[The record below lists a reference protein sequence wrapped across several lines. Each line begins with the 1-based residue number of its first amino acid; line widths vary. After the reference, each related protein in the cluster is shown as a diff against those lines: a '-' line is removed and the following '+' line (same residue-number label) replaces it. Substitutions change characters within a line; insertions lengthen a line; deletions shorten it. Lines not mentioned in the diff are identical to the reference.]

1 LFLFQCQDEGARRLQ
16 ALQAHKPERSGES
29 HLPIGDAGFQGEI
42 LLDGRRTHLRT
53 ARSAL
58 AEVKIFQFLGDVV
71 GMADK
76 AGHSQEMVTHA
87 ETYKAGTKIKGKPFR
102 TAAFLSR
109 LAE

>member
-1 LFLFQCQDEGARRLQ
+1 
-16 ALQAHKPERSGES
+16 
-29 HLPIGDAGFQGEI
+29 LPIGDAGFQGEI
-42 LLDGRRTHLRT
+42 LLEGRRTHLRT

-58 AEVKIFQFLGDVV
+58 AVKIFQLLGDII

-76 AGHSQEMVTHA
+76 AGRSQEMVTHA